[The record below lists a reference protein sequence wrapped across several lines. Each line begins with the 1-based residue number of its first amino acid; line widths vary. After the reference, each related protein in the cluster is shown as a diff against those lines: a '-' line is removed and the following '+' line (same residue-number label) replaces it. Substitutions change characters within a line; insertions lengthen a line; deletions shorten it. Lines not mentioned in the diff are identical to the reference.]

1 MRVILYAGRP
11 AAIAHDGRVVFCSQ
25 IDVLEPEH
33 PVRRFVGAIC
43 IWSLD
48 VDAGRL
54 AIPSDQS
61 LLEVDARA
69 LLMPTEL
76 FEPLERELA
85 DHELAEHF
93 GVPLEQVELR
103 REELA
108 ALQAAAS

>member
-1 MRVILYAGRP
+1 MRVIFYDNRP
-11 AAIAHDGRVVFCSQ
+11 AAIANDGRVVFCTQ
-25 IDVLEPEH
+25 IDVLEVEH
-33 PVRRFVGAIC
+33 PVRRFVSAIC

-54 AIPSDQS
+54 PIRWDQL
-61 LLEVDARA
+61 LLEVYARA

-76 FEPLERELA
+76 FDPLERELP

-103 REELA
+103 REDLA
-108 ALQAAAS
+108 ALEAAGG